1 MCGSGT
7 VCQLSNVLNASTVN
21 EFKSKLDAHWSK
33 QEKMYNHRAE
43 MTGTG
48 SRSFAQ
54 WVFLL
59 QKLQS
64 YEI

>member
-21 EFKSKLDAHWSK
+21 EFKSKIDAHWSK

-54 WVFLL
+54 
-59 QKLQS
+59 
-64 YEI
+64 

>member
-1 MCGSGT
+1 MF
-7 VCQLSNVLNASTVN
+7 N
-21 EFKSKLDAHWSK
+21 EFKSKIDAHWSE
-33 QEKMYNHRAE
+33 QEMIYNYRTE

-48 SRSFAQ
+48 SRSLAQ

>member
-1 MCGSGT
+1 MF
-7 VCQLSNVLNASTVN
+7 N
-21 EFKSKLDAHWSK
+21 EFISKIDAHWSE
-33 QEKMYNHRAE
+33 QEMMYNYRAE

-48 SRSFAQ
+48 SRSLAH

-64 YEI
+64 YVI